1 VLLSATRLLL
11 RRLTSILLALVFSGE
26 LVPLLVL
33 LFLACRFI
41 PMATRLGLSS
51 DLFDSCSVFS
61 LAFFFLALAHN
72 VFGGTFLVSRGENR
86 VCCGVFIQE
95 MGLACRFQHTA
106 MYLYITFRKRWRK
119 EPRRVE
125 GEKMD

>member
-61 LAFFFLALAHN
+61 LAFFFSRTCTQR
-72 VFGGTFLVSRGENR
+72 FWRYFLGVSAKTEC
-86 VCCGVFIQE
+86 VAAF
-95 MGLACRFQHTA
+95 LF
-106 MYLYITFRKRWRK
+106 KRWA
-119 EPRRVE
+119 
-125 GEKMD
+125 

>member
-61 LAFFFLALAHN
+61 LAFFFSRTCTQR
-72 VFGGTFLVSRGENR
+72 FWRYFLGVSGRKPSVLR
-86 VCCGVFIQE
+86 RFYSRD
-95 MGLACRFQHTA
+95 GLS
-106 MYLYITFRKRWRK
+106 L
-119 EPRRVE
+119 
-125 GEKMD
+125 